1 MMQSCTA
8 ADLGKRFFHLLRNK
22 GILFLRKLT
31 IFFKAADSFSIV
43 LCRNSLLK
51 LLLHLPGSIFPLQ
64 HQADLSKTAEPVDVG
79 LGFFQKTVQLYRL
92 RLGVMPSIQN
102 ELLIPVDGV

>member
-8 ADLGKRFFHLLRNK
+8 ADLGKRFFHLLRNN
-22 GILFLRKLT
+22 GILFLRQLT
-31 IFFKAADSFSIV
+31 VLFKAADRFIIV
-43 LCRNSLLK
+43 LCCNSPLKGLLYFRCGI
-51 LLLHLPGSIFPLQ
+51 LPLQ